1 MPGAFQL
8 AKSLVGEHGPS
19 VVRSVYLD
27 TPTLQIART
36 SEEHPSYREKLRLR
50 AYGEP
55 HVGELAFLEL
65 KKKLNGVVYKRRVQM
80 RLRDA
85 LALLRGEQPPI
96 TQIEREIVA
105 AAGRYDGLGPMAYI
119 AYDRAA
125 LYELGNRDLRM
136 TYDRRVRARWDAP
149 ALDLTGGTEQ
159 LLEDGLPILKI
170 KSSRALPAWLVDAI
184 SELGLVQRPWSK
196 SGMACR
202 THGYGAAVGTC
213 HRTARQRPV
222 AHPYALPLVPRCN

>member
-1 MPGAFQL
+1 M
-8 AKSLVGEHGPS
+8 
-19 VVRSVYLD
+19 VRSVYLD

-36 SEEHPSYREKLRLR
+36 CEEHTSNREKPRLR

-85 LALLRGEQPPI
+85 LALLSGEQPPI

-105 AAGRYDGLGPMAYI
+105 AAGRYDGLGPMANI
-119 AYDRAA
+119 AYDREA

-159 LLEDGLPILKI
+159 LLEDGLPILEI
-170 KSSRALPAWLVDAI
+170 KSSRALPAWL
-184 SELGLVQRPWSK
+184 
-196 SGMACR
+196 
-202 THGYGAAVGTC
+202 AV
-213 HRTARQRPV
+213 AR
-222 AHPYALPLVPRCN
+222 RCQHA